1 MIQIITEGNQKQLL
15 FLLVC
20 DYDLHMI
27 NCVYFAQVSKSSLKY
42 VTIEYA
48 GMGPGREAVSAVMSR
63 SVPPR
68 LTHVD
73 VLHSAHSGIN
83 ATLPGTFLHLRGGII
98 KDNAGEGRVH
108 YGTVVQYLK
117 GLLQYGI

>member
-1 MIQIITEGNQKQLL
+1 MICTRLI
-15 FLLVC
+15 VC
-20 DYDLHMI
+20 I
-27 NCVYFAQVSKSSLKY
+27 FAQVSKSSLKY
-42 VTIEYA
+42 VTIEYG

-73 VLHSAHSGIN
+73 VLHSAHTGIN

-98 KDNAGEGRVH
+98 KDNAGVGRVH
-108 YGTVVQYLK
+108 YGTNTVIYYQNSQI
-117 GLLQYGI
+117 GD